1 MNNHLLKISAGVTAL
16 AFVTAGC
23 ENLTPG
29 ENAAVFGTAAGAITG
44 IALGASGVDPSI
56 TVPVAIG
63 AGALAAGGAY
73 VIAKQQASARQRK
86 IAEERAKLYYAKL
99 QEQER
104 KAAKVAATT
113 PTKKPAAKKPRY
125 IAVDTVKEENNVGKK
140 QVMVYDTKTSEIVGN
155 NVYDLKS
162 SPKVGQTTKFD
173 TYTVEYV
180 GTGA

>member
-1 MNNHLLKISAGVTAL
+1 MNTNLLKISAGVTAL
-16 AFVTAGC
+16 ALVTSGC
-23 ENLTPG
+23 ENMTPG

-44 IALGASGVDPSI
+44 IALGASGVDPRI
-56 TVPVAIG
+56 TIPVAIG

-73 VIAKQQASARQRK
+73 VIAKQQASNRQRK

-104 KAAKVAATT
+104 KAAKVSSTT
-113 PTKKPAAKKPRY
+113 PKKPVAKKPRY
-125 IAVDTVKEENNVGKK
+125 IAVDTVKEDSNVGKK

-155 NVYDLKS
+155 NVYDLKTA
-162 SPKVGQTTKFD
+162 PKVGQTTKFD